1 MWAGASETVW
11 VWQGACT
18 TASQLA
24 TASLMFL
31 LNSIPQSTHF
41 QVQVNTFLRTYCI
54 PSTND

>member
-18 TASQLA
+18 SASQLA

-41 QVQVNTFLRTYCI
+41 QVQVNTFFAHLLYTKH
-54 PSTND
+54 